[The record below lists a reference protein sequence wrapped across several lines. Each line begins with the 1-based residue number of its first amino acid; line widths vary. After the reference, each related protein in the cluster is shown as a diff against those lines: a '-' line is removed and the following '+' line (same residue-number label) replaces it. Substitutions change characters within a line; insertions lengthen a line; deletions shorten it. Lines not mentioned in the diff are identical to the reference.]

1 MGSGPRLVR
10 NLTVRRIDDGAL
22 ARRDARAPLRMILHV
37 EDGLIEP
44 AGRITLQVRL
54 AVRATRNRPPLYQR
68 SLIVRAEFCAG
79 RSAYSSPRRLPL
91 RGCGKRDQRQNRRHS
106 ERRTYPPWFHLVL
119 AGGRLQFG

>member
-54 AVRATRNRPPLYQR
+54 AVRATRHRPPLYQR
-68 SLIVRAEFCAG
+68 SLIVRAEFL
-79 RSAYSSPRRLPL
+79 RRPERLLLPAPAALARL
-91 RGCGKRDQRQNRRHS
+91 RETRPTTEPPPQR
-106 ERRTYPPWFHLVL
+106 
-119 AGGRLQFG
+119 A